1 MELRNVFF
9 FHCIQFLFH
18 LIKYDFALGGPNWGF
33 HLRKAFELKAEGT
46 FHCADKLVLILR
58 ISLITGVYTNP
69 PPGSSTARSTPSCV
83 QIPPGRG
90 KLKR

>member
-1 MELRNVFF
+1 MELRNVF

-46 FHCADKLVLILR
+46 FHCAGKLVLILR

-69 PPGSSTARSTPSCV
+69 PLAVVLHV
-83 QIPPGRG
+83 QR
-90 KLKR
+90 LLAYRFLRAEVS